1 MYYESLEF
9 KVFCL
14 NIYAQYLYDEI
25 ISSIKKHFCF
35 IIYFFVMFRFCF
47 VDIVVLK

>member
-25 ISSIKKHFCF
+25 ISSIKKHFILLF
-35 IIYFFVMFRFCF
+35 IF
-47 VDIVVLK
+47 L